1 MKDTFTVATFNIFN
15 SRTAIKNRNLT
26 GDNIDL
32 LFTQEDSNYVDL
44 SGTKLKKNNKNMS
57 NMYVKVYSSDKIP
70 VLETNKIKI
79 FKKIKGTNNREAVIV
94 NFKGLKIVGLH
105 LEGGRFVDEELKN
118 NFEELLEYKMKL
130 LKKVVDEDVDI
141 IMGDFNS
148 VFSSNKQTIDE
159 ITKKIKKYDIDLQES
174 LKGQYEYYTGDSL
187 KFVKKINN
195 KYTNKKQVNKWNL
208 EPYKYLIDNGY
219 KYLELEVKPINHPK
233 ITNARG
239 NSIIDNIWYKPDKVK
254 PLGKG
259 KIMSQF
265 EKINEWKNNKMYYKY
280 SDHNPVIATFDL
292 LN

>member
-1 MKDTFTVATFNIFN
+1 MKDTFTIATFNIFN
-15 SRTAIKNRNLT
+15 SRTAIKNRNLS

-44 SGTKLKKNNKNMS
+44 SGTKLKKNNKNTS
-57 NMYVKVYSSDKIP
+57 NMYVKVYSSDNIP
-70 VLETNKIKI
+70 VLETNKIII

-159 ITKKIKKYDIDLQES
+159 ITEKIKKYDIDLQES

-219 KYLELEVKPINHPK
+219 KYLELDVQPINHPK